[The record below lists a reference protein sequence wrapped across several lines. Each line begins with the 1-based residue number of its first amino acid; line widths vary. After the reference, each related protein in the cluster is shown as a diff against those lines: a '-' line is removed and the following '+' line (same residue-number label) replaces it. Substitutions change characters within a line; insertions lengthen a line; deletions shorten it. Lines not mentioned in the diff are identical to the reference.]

1 MKLSGIA
8 GTGSGKLGSQ
18 VYASV
23 AGEQVVRNYQPKVS
37 NPNTSLQVNQRAR
50 FKLLSQLSQVFG
62 PILAFQKKG
71 MLSARNQFVKK
82 NIGISSG
89 NDGEAMVTLENL
101 QITGGSAGLPGIL
114 VTRTAGTVITT
125 KLMSDATAS
134 VDRVCYVVFK
144 KTDNQKL
151 QLVSSKVV
159 STPGADG
166 KFATAQTIIGG
177 DLVVYAYGMKDLNSR
192 AAAKYGNYTVE
203 SGEDIATLFMN
214 RSLSYSD
221 YRFTRTRGSQ
231 ILAGETESQS
241 AGPNQSRVFLTAS
254 GNGTV
259 SGSGTYD
266 NGDEVTI
273 TATPAQGC
281 EFVGWKQNGSNQFV
295 AYSPTL
301 KFTASQLVDY
311 IAVFN
316 DPNSPTG
323 GLDGQQM
330 ANPLPYSYA
339 EVHIDG
345 QTALINTGVV
355 EIEGTFDSIGIS
367 NVGEGVHMTYV
378 PAGSTLYA
386 PDNIALEAGGTQN
399 DDYGFDVSN
408 CGPGT
413 IYFENDVF
421 FYITN
426 NGWVNPFP
434 NATLEIN
441 GSIYPIRENVS
452 LNEGV
457 GIGEVVTVIS
467 NMPENVERI
476 NFYEGLDTRDG
487 EKQGTTFTWSN
498 PDINAPVHV
507 AVDGEDWFN
516 ILPYSAQAS
525 PAGGNGGDDDGGG
538 DAD

>member
-144 KTDNQKL
+144 KTDNMKL
-151 QLVSSKVV
+151 QLISSKVV

-192 AAAKYGNYTVE
+192 AAAKYGNYSVE

-301 KFTASQLVDY
+301 KFSASQLVDY

-345 QTALINTGVV
+345 QTALINTGAV

-386 PDNIALEAGGTQN
+386 ADNIALEAGGTQN
-399 DDYGFDVSN
+399 DDYGFDASN
-408 CGPGT
+408 CGSGT
-413 IYFENDVF
+413 IYFENNVF
-421 FYITN
+421 FYIKTN
-426 NGWVNPFP
+426 EVEPFP
-434 NATLEIN
+434 SNAYVDVEGTQLPIVDGVCSYSRAPASFKIKNVSPGNNLVYVPGNSTLGAGDNVQGVESTVGSETAYSFNGYNTNYMDNATVYYN
-441 GSIYPIRENVS
+441 GTIAFHFEQ
-452 LNEGV
+452 E
-457 GIGEVVTVIS
+457 
-467 NMPENVERI
+467 
-476 NFYEGLDTRDG
+476 
-487 EKQGTTFTWSN
+487 
-498 PDINAPVHV
+498 
-507 AVDGEDWFN
+507 
-516 ILPYSAQAS
+516 
-525 PAGGNGGDDDGGG
+525 
-538 DAD
+538 